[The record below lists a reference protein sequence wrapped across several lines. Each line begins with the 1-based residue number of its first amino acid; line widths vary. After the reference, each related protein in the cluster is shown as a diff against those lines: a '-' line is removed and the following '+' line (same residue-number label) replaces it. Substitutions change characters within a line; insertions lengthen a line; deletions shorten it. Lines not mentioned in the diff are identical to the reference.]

1 MTSTRSISTYGYN
14 PISPYSVNVKGFI
27 MSNEESMQ
35 INLSDLSLVPCH
47 TLPNPHVTP
56 PPPNHISNMSV
67 CLTDRDDWQVDN
79 R

>member
-1 MTSTRSISTYGYN
+1 
-14 PISPYSVNVKGFI
+14 